1 MPDENIIGDKR
12 MENLD
17 GILKELNLTHDEYR
31 KIVEL
36 IGKEPNLTE
45 LWVFSAMWSEHCS
58 YKSSKP
64 YLGRMPSSGDR
75 VIIGPGEN
83 AGAVSIGDGLAV
95 VFKMESHNHPSF
107 IEPYNGA
114 ATGVGGILR
123 DIFTMGARPVAI
135 LDSLRFGEP
144 DSSKMRYLIDGVV
157 AGIAGYGN
165 CMGIPTVGGEV
176 YFDDAY
182 KDNILVNA
190 MAVGI
195 APADR
200 IFLAKASGE
209 GNPVF
214 YVGSKTGRDGIHG
227 ATMASASF
235 TDQTAELK
243 PTVQVGDPFME
254 KLLME
259 ACLELMK
266 DDHIVAIQDM
276 GAAGLTSSSVEMAA
290 KGGLGIE
297 IDLDRVPQR
306 EEGMQ
311 PYEIMLSESQE
322 RMLLIARKGHEKAV
336 ERVFKKWGLDVSM
349 IGRLVKSPW
358 ITVRAG
364 GQIHVQLPLEALVDH
379 APVYTRYA
387 RMPASMAEA
396 AEEQPVEK
404 ILEPADY
411 GKTFLQL
418 LSSPGINS
426 KAWIYEQYDHSVG
439 TDTVIKPGS
448 DAALIRIKGT
458 RKGIAISTDGNARY
472 TYLGPYTGAAAAV
485 CEAARNI
492 ACVGARPVALT
503 DCLNFGNP
511 ENPDVMWQFIESING
526 IASACLKMNIPVISG
541 NVSFYNETEGK
552 SIYPTPVIG
561 MVGLIENIHER
572 ITPDFKDKGDAIILL
587 GSTLDECG
595 GSEYLKI
602 TAGGITGNPPAV
614 SPRTEARLVD
624 LLLAMNRLH
633 IIKSATDCS
642 EGGLGIALARCAIAG
657 NRGAVIN
664 MKWKYR
670 PDRELFSES
679 QHRIIV
685 SAADKHIDKI
695 KKMAE
700 SYDIPFKII
709 GRVEGSGLRINNLLS
724 IPVKELKNA
733 YTKGI

>member
-1 MPDENIIGDKR
+1 

-17 GILKELNLTHDEYR
+17 RILKELNLTVDEYK
-31 KIVEL
+31 KIVETL
-36 IGKEPNLTE
+36 GREPNITE

-58 YKSSKP
+58 YKSSRP
-64 YLGRMPSSGDR
+64 YLKRMPSFGKD

-83 AGAVSIGDGLAV
+83 AGVVSIGDGLAV

-114 ATGVGGILR
+114 ANGVGGILR

-144 DSSKMRYLIDGVV
+144 DDEKMRYLIDGVV

-165 CMGIPTVGGEV
+165 CMGIPTVGGEI
-176 YFDDAY
+176 YFDAAY

-190 MAVGI
+190 MAVGVVSD
-195 APADR
+195 DR
-200 IFLAKASGE
+200 IFLAKASGA

-235 TDQTAELK
+235 TDETAVLK

-266 DDHIVAIQDM
+266 SDHIVAIQDM

-306 EEGMQ
+306 EEGML

-322 RMLLIARKGHEKAV
+322 RMLLIAKKGHEKAV
-336 ERVFKKWGLDVSM
+336 EAVFKKWNLDVSL
-349 IGRLVKSPW
+349 IGRLIESREIIVKANNH
-358 ITVRAG
+358 IQA
-364 GQIHVQLPLEALVDH
+364 QLPLDILVDE

-387 RMPASMAEA
+387 RMPASITNTPAGNA
-396 AEEQPVEK
+396 SEQIP
-404 ILEPADY
+404 EPKDY
-411 GKTFLQL
+411 KEVLIKL
-418 LSSPGINS
+418 LSSPTISS
-426 KAWIYEQYDHSVG
+426 KYWVYEQYDHSVG
-439 TDTVIKPGS
+439 TDTVIKPGA

-458 RKGIAISTDGNARY
+458 RKAIAITTDGNSRY
-472 TYLGPYTGAAAAV
+472 TYLSPYTGSEIAV

-492 ACVGARPVALT
+492 ACVGARPLAIT

-526 IASACLKMNIPVISG
+526 IASACLTMDIPVVSG

-561 MVGLIENIHER
+561 MVGLLDNLKDR
-572 ITPDFKDKGDAIILL
+572 ITPDFKDNGDSILL
-587 GSTLDECG
+587 LGETLDECG
-595 GSEYLKI
+595 GSEYLKL
-602 TAGGITGNPPAV
+602 TTGKITGRPPKV
-614 SPRTEARLVD
+614 SPETEKRLMN
-624 LLLAMNRLH
+624 LLLAMNKMHL
-633 IIKSATDCS
+633 IKSASDSS
-642 EGGLGIALARCAIAG
+642 EGGLAITIAQGAMAG
-657 NRGAVIN
+657 NKGAKLNIQ
-664 MKWKYR
+664 WHYR
-670 PDRELFSES
+670 PDIELFSES
-679 QHRIIV
+679 QHRIVIT
-685 SAADKHIDKI
+685 SAHKHIDKI
-695 KKMAE
+695 KKMAQQ
-700 SYDIPFKII
+700 YNIPCKVIGVVDGKRLTINKIVSVS
-709 GRVEGSGLRINNLLS
+709 VE
-724 IPVKELKNA
+724 ELKNA
-733 YTKGI
+733 FTRGL

>member
-1 MPDENIIGDKR
+1 

-17 GILKELNLTHDEYR
+17 KILKELNLTGDEYK
-31 KIVEL
+31 KIVGY
-36 IGKEPNLTE
+36 IGREPNITE
-45 LWVFSAMWSEHCS
+45 LWIFSAMWSEHCS
-58 YKSSKP
+58 YKSSRP
-64 YLGRMPSSGDR
+64 YLKRMPSFGKD

-83 AGAVSIGDGLAV
+83 AGVVSIGDGLAV

-123 DIFTMGARPVAI
+123 DVFTMGARPVAI

-144 DSSKMRYLIDGVV
+144 SDEKMRYLVDGVI

-165 CMGIPTVGGEV
+165 CMGIPTVGGEI
-176 YFDDAY
+176 YFDAAY

-190 MAVGI
+190 MAVGVVS
-195 APADR
+195 DNR
-200 IFLAKASGE
+200 IFLAKASGA

-235 TDQTAELK
+235 TDETAVLK

-266 DDHIVAIQDM
+266 SNHIVAIQDM

-322 RMLLIARKGHEKAV
+322 RMLIIAKKGHEKAV
-336 ERVFKKWGLDVSM
+336 EAVFKKWNLDVSL
-349 IGRLVKSPW
+349 IGRLIESNEIVVK
-358 ITVRAG
+358 ANNNM
-364 GQIHVQLPLEALVDH
+364 QAKLPLDILVDK
-379 APVYTRYA
+379 APVYNRHA
-387 RMPASMAEA
+387 CMPEYITNTPAINAS
-396 AEEQPVEK
+396 EQIPK
-404 ILEPADY
+404 PKDY
-411 GKTFLQL
+411 KEVLIKL
-418 LSSPGINS
+418 LSSPTISS
-426 KAWIYEQYDHSVG
+426 KAWVYEQYDHSVG
-439 TDTVIKPGS
+439 IDTVIKPGA

-458 RKGIAISTDGNARY
+458 RKGIAITTDGNSRY
-472 TYLGPYTGAAAAV
+472 TYLAPYAGSEIAV

-492 ACVGARPVALT
+492 ACVGARPLAIT

-526 IASACLKMNIPVISG
+526 IASACLAMDIPVVSG

-561 MVGLIENIHER
+561 MVGLIDNIKHR
-572 ITPDFKDKGDAIILL
+572 ITPDFKDNGDSIILL
-587 GSTLDECG
+587 GETLDECG
-595 GSEYLKI
+595 GSEYLKLTTGKI
-602 TAGGITGNPPAV
+602 AGRTPNV
-614 SPRTEARLVD
+614 SPETEKRIIN
-624 LLLAMNRLH
+624 LLFAMNKMS
-633 IIKSATDCS
+633 IIKSASDCS
-642 EGGLGIALARCAIAG
+642 EGGLAITIARCAIAG
-657 NRGAVIN
+657 DKGARLN
-664 MKWKYR
+664 MKWRYR
-670 PDRELFSES
+670 PDIELFSES
-679 QHRIIV
+679 QHRIVIT
-685 SAADKHIDKI
+685 SAHKHIDKI
-695 KKMAE
+695 KEMARN
-700 SYDIPFKII
+700 YNIPCTMI
-709 GRVEGSGLRINNLLS
+709 GVVRGKSLTINNMVS
-724 IPVKELKNA
+724 VSVEELKNA
-733 YTKGI
+733 YNRGL